1 MDMSDNL
8 DPAPVQVPVVKNRGG
23 EWVRF
28 GDEMYRVPPL
38 SFRSLQELADEVE
51 GLQNMTRPTP
61 AQMTTIEKIVHAALV
76 RNYPDMTLTTVS
88 DMMDVGNYEQV
99 LSAALSIAGFTRA
112 RGTAPGE
119 MAASTGA
126 NSTAP

>member
-51 GLQNMTRPTP
+51 GLKDMVRPTA
-61 AQMTTIEKIVHAALV
+61 AQMTTIEKIVHSALV
-76 RNYPDMTLTTVS
+76 RNYPAMTVAEVS
-88 DMMDVGNYEQV
+88 DMMDVGNYAV
-99 LSAALSIAGFTRA
+99 SYTHLTLPTKPMMCGSRW
-112 RGTAPGE
+112 
-119 MAASTGA
+119 
-126 NSTAP
+126 

>member
-1 MDMSDNL
+1 MSDNF

-23 EWVRF
+23 SWVRF

-38 SFRSLQELADEVE
+38 SFRSLQELAEEVE
-51 GLQNMTRPTP
+51 GLQGMVRPTA

-76 RNYPDMTLTTVS
+76 RNYPDLTLLTVA
-88 DMMDVGNYEQV
+88 DMIDVGNYEEV

-112 RGTAPGE
+112 RGATPGE
-119 MAASTGA
+119 TMASTGA
-126 NSTAP
+126 NFTVP

>member
-51 GLQNMTRPTP
+51 GLKDMVRPTA
-61 AQMTTIEKIVHAALV
+61 AQMTTIEKIVHSALV
-76 RNYPDMTLTTVS
+76 RNYPAMTVAEVS
-88 DMMDVGNYEQV
+88 DMMDVGNYEHV

-112 RGTAPGE
+112 RETAPGE
-119 MAASTGA
+119 VTASTGVD
-126 NSTAP
+126 STVP